1 MKRKPVPATAYRL
14 MMAEEYALAAALRE
28 FCLTHRVHIVKWL
41 CVSVTSVGT
50 GSTPSRSLSLRGK
63 LQ

>member
-28 FCLTHRVHIVKWL
+28 YSPSAHREMAL
-41 CVSVTSVGT
+41 CVSYISWY
-50 GSTPSRSLSLRGK
+50 
-63 LQ
+63 